1 MVRRGA
7 WEASAALLWTPHVST
22 PERMT
27 MADEEEPLLEHPGTP
42 EVARHVHDY
51 EKFANMMKWGAII
64 CLIIGLISL
73 IIIKAYW

>member
-1 MVRRGA
+1 
-7 WEASAALLWTPHVST
+7 
-22 PERMT
+22 

-64 CLIIGLISL
+64 CLIIGLVSL